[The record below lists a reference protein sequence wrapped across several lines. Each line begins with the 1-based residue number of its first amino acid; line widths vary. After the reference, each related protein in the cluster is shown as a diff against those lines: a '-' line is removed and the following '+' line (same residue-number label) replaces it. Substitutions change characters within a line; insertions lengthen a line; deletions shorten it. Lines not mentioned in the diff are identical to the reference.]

1 MLWSNIKTFGL
12 KHYIVFVKKRPP
24 SGQISFW
31 PTPLKCK
38 ISKLFYDRLV
48 GCLSRGIERTCSKIT
63 FFPILFW
70 LFWRK
75 VWKTIKNHDFEMW
88 NGGVIGQQPISF
100 FRPLLWPSEIWWF
113 ADVFFA
119 GMLFSNLN
127 LSEPMKI
134 CNSQKPLSVSFPIF
148 LALHL
153 TIQKIAANIRD
164 ADSTKRQKRHSLSLK
179 LTKKLPLFKSCS
191 LSLPV
196 ST

>member
-1 MLWSNIKTFGL
+1 MFFLWRVLFAKYRPKLAKCYCGSCST
-12 KHYIVFVKKRPP
+12 KR
-24 SGQISFW
+24 
-31 PTPLKCK
+31 
-38 ISKLFYDRLV
+38 
-48 GCLSRGIERTCSKIT
+48 LSRIGGFHSVPSLKIIQTGERPSAQTQT
-63 FFPILFW
+63 HLP
-70 LFWRK
+70 
-75 VWKTIKNHDFEMW
+75 
-88 NGGVIGQQPISF
+88 

-119 GMLFSNLN
+119 EMLFSNLN
-127 LSEPMKI
+127 LSEPVKI

-196 ST
+196 STSVSM